1 MHGEST
7 DKFWLALAL
16 ELQLRKFNGAESECA
31 TGPYKKPGDVHELAG
46 AIMEV
51 FRQICPGMA

>member
-7 DKFWLALAL
+7 DKFRLALAL
-16 ELQLRKFNGAESECA
+16 EFQLRKFCGAESECA
-31 TGPYKKPGDVHELAG
+31 TEPHKKPGGQELAG

-51 FRQICPGMA
+51 FR